1 MCCFVFEKVL
11 LKTTKNYKMK
21 STKLNLKLLG
31 IDFMLQNDGTNRTP
45 IILFLT
51 LKNYFK
57 ASSFFLSSQSAH
69 FPSQAFFKDILWLF
83 FRKQKSEKMTTT
95 HSPEICQRHAIFFF
109 GSLVVVVNCS
119 KCYGSAELDMANGDD
134 GSAATK
140 AEFVVC

>member
-1 MCCFVFEKVL
+1 MFEKVL

-83 FRKQKSEKMTTT
+83 FRKQNRQVERCPVQGVGGGGGGGVGYPPRSSIE
-95 HSPEICQRHAIFFF
+95 
-109 GSLVVVVNCS
+109 G
-119 KCYGSAELDMANGDD
+119 MA
-134 GSAATK
+134 A
-140 AEFVVC
+140 